1 MFKKTVDS
9 FLPQRLDSLSRAP
22 VFSHFS
28 DTLTG
33 LVTIRSFRS
42 ALSYQIIMMMMK
54 DLLQRFYDLEP
65 PFPPR
70 VQPKFINALCEKI
83 DTNTSA
89 FLILQVFYIVQ
100 SNSGT
105 KMINH

>member
-42 ALSYQIIMMMMK
+42 ALSYQKK

-89 FLILQVFYIVQ
+89 FLILQVFSCLI
-100 SNSGT
+100 
-105 KMINH
+105 

>member
-1 MFKKTVDS
+1 MLPHLELQSPIFILCAVPITAAYWWVQHFYRCSSRELQVKLIYFIRMFKNTVDS

-42 ALSYQIIMMMMK
+42 ALSYQKK
-54 DLLQRFYDLEP
+54 DLLQ
-65 PFPPR
+65 
-70 VQPKFINALCEKI
+70 
-83 DTNTSA
+83 
-89 FLILQVFYIVQ
+89 
-100 SNSGT
+100 
-105 KMINH
+105 

>member
-1 MFKKTVDS
+1 
-9 FLPQRLDSLSRAP
+9 
-22 VFSHFS
+22 
-28 DTLTG
+28 
-33 LVTIRSFRS
+33 
-42 ALSYQIIMMMMK
+42 MMIKK
-54 DLLQRFYDLEP
+54 DLLQRFYDLDP
-65 PFPPR
+65 PFPSSPR

-105 KMINH
+105 KMINL